1 MSDQEKIIDEHTGT
15 ETTRHE
21 WDEIQELDTPMPRW
35 WIGIFYLC
43 IIWAIGYMIV
53 MPAIP
58 LLNGYTKGMIGFSDR
73 ARVAVAVEKM
83 HADRSISSE
92 KLVGASIATIQNDPD
107 LLRFAV
113 EQGKT
118 LFGDNCETCHG
129 RRGQGVPGY
138 PNLNDDIWIWGGSF
152 TEIEETILYGIRAD
166 HDDTRFGSMA
176 AYGRDELLEPAQID
190 DLVQHVLNISGQQSD
205 SAAAV
210 RGASLFAENCA
221 SCHGDQGKGTREN
234 GAPDLTDTDWLFG
247 GTPAII
253 RESIYAGRAGVM
265 PNWDTRLSESQIA
278 AISVYVHSDL
288 GGGE

>member
-1 MSDQEKIIDEHTGT
+1 MSDHKIVDEHTGT
-15 ETTRHE
+15 ETTSHE

-35 WIGIFYLC
+35 WINIMYMTVV
-43 IIWAIGYMIV
+43 WAIGYMIL

-58 LLNGYTKGMIGFSDR
+58 LLNGYTKGLLNFSDR
-73 ARVAVAVEKM
+73 TRVAVAVEKM
-83 HADRSISSE
+83 HEDRSVNSE

-107 LLRFAV
+107 LLRFATQ
-113 EQGKT
+113 QGRT

-152 TEIEETILYGIRAD
+152 DDIKQTINYGIRAE

-190 DLVQHVLNISGQQSD
+190 DLVQHVLKISGQQSD
-205 SAAAV
+205 AAAAT
-210 RGASLFAENCA
+210 RGAGLFAENCA
-221 SCHGDQGKGTREN
+221 SCHGDAGKGTREN
-234 GAPDLTDTDWLFG
+234 GAPDLTDTDWLYG
-247 GTPAII
+247 GTVEILHETI
-253 RESIYAGRAGVM
+253 FNGREGLM
-265 PNWDTRLSESQIA
+265 PNWDTRLSAAQITA
-278 AISVYVHSDL
+278 LSVYVHSDL